1 MEGKTLQFIIDHDGE
16 DVTRFLLSPGKF
28 PDVDIPLAARCIE
41 ARRKIKSKIPAFW
54 DEPSL
59 LYPDTLAL
67 EQCSSQASAE
77 YKGSLIPEGA
87 TVADLTG
94 GLGVDSFFLSQ
105 RGSELHY
112 YERKPHLAE
121 AAAANFATL
130 GAKNIHCHTAEL
142 TLSDISSPD
151 FPKVDIIFI
160 DPARR
165 DKSGGRVYSVA
176 DCEPNLIEWRAPLLA
191 KADVILAKIS
201 PMADISQVLREL
213 PGVSEVHIISVD
225 HECKE
230 LLLRITAEEVIE
242 PRIITVNITKEG
254 VQHFEFTG
262 QEEATAEAAYIEP
275 CTIVKYCQEEC
286 FLYEPNKSISKGG
299 AFKLASQRFGIC
311 KVSPATHLYFS
322 EGIKSDFPGKCFRII
337 EGAPFNKR
345 TLGEWKK
352 KYPRA
357 SVSAKNFPLTSEELA
372 KRLCVKEDDRLHIF
386 GFTAIGGEKYLFC
399 TERVQ

>member
-1 MEGKTLQFIIDHDGE
+1 MDPNTLQFIIEHDGE

-54 DEPSL
+54 NEPSL

-77 YKGSLIPEGA
+77 YKGSLIPKGA

-105 RGSELHY
+105 MGSELHY

-130 GAKNIHCHTAEL
+130 GAKNIHCHSAEL
-142 TLSDISSPD
+142 TLNEISSPD

-176 DCEPNLIEWRAPLLA
+176 DCEPNLIEWRVSLLT

-230 LLLRITAEEVIE
+230 LLLRITGQNVVE
-242 PRIITVNITKEG
+242 PRIITANLTKDG
-254 VQHFEFTG
+254 AQHFEFTG
-262 QEEATAEAAYIEP
+262 AEESGAEADYIEP
-275 CTIVKYCQEEC
+275 SSIDKYIHQGS
-286 FLYEPNKSISKGG
+286 FLYEPNKSITKGG
-299 AFKLASQRFGIC
+299 AFKLVSQKFGVG

-322 EGIKSDFPGKCFRII
+322 ESHKSDFPGKCFRVI

-357 SVSAKNFPLTSEELA
+357 SVTAKNFPISSEDLA
-372 KRLCVKEDDRLHIF
+372 KRLGTKEDDRLHIF
-386 GFTAIGGEKYLFC
+386 GFTSINGDKYLFC

>member
-1 MEGKTLQFIIDHDGE
+1 M
-16 DVTRFLLSPGKF
+16 
-28 PDVDIPLAARCIE
+28 
-41 ARRKIKSKIPAFW
+41 
-54 DEPSL
+54 
-59 LYPDTLAL
+59 
-67 EQCSSQASAE
+67 
-77 YKGSLIPEGA
+77 
-87 TVADLTG
+87 
-94 GLGVDSFFLSQ
+94 
-105 RGSELHY
+105 
-112 YERKPHLAE
+112 
-121 AAAANFATL
+121 
-130 GAKNIHCHTAEL
+130 
-142 TLSDISSPD
+142 
-151 FPKVDIIFI
+151 
-160 DPARR
+160 
-165 DKSGGRVYSVA
+165 
-176 DCEPNLIEWRAPLLA
+176 
-191 KADVILAKIS
+191 
-201 PMADISQVLREL
+201 
-213 PGVSEVHIISVD
+213 
-225 HECKE
+225 
-230 LLLRITAEEVIE
+230 IE

-262 QEEATAEAAYIEP
+262 QEEATAETAYIEP
-275 CTIVKYCQEEC
+275 CTIVNYCQGGC
-286 FLYEPNKSISKGG
+286 HLYEPNKSISKGG

>member
-1 MEGKTLQFIIDHDGE
+1 MEGKTLQFIIEHDGE
-16 DVTRFLLSPGKF
+16 DVTKFLLSSGKF
-28 PDVDIPLAARCIE
+28 PGVDIPLAARCIE
-41 ARRKIKSKIPAFW
+41 ARRKIKTKIPVFW

-67 EQCSSQASAE
+67 EQCSSQTSAE
-77 YKGSLIPEGA
+77 YKAALIPEGS

-94 GLGVDSFFLSQ
+94 GLGVDSFFLS
-105 RGSELHY
+105 RRASELHY
-112 YERKPHLAE
+112 FERKPHLAE

-130 GAKNIHCHTAEL
+130 GALNIRCHTAEL
-142 TLSDISSPD
+142 TLSDIASPD
-151 FPKVDIIFI
+151 FPKADVIFI

-176 DCEPNLIEWRAPLLA
+176 DCEPNLVEWREPLLA
-191 KADVILAKIS
+191 KAGEIMAKIS

-213 PGVSEVHIISVD
+213 PGIREIHIISVD

-230 LLLRITAEEVIE
+230 LLLRITGQNVVE
-242 PRIITVNITKEG
+242 PRIITANLTKDG
-254 VQHFEFTG
+254 AQHFEFTG
-262 QEEATAEAAYIEP
+262 AEESGAEADYIEP
-275 CTIVKYCQEEC
+275 ASIVNYCQGEC
-286 FLYEPNKSISKGG
+286 YLYEPNKSITKGG
-299 AFKLASQRFGIC
+299 AFKLVSQKFGVG

-322 EGIKSDFPGKCFRII
+322 ESHKSDFPGKCFRVI

-357 SVSAKNFPLTSEELA
+357 SVTAKNFPISSEDLA
-372 KRLCVKEDDRLHIF
+372 KRLGTKEDDRLHIF
-386 GFTAIGGEKYLFC
+386 GFTSINGDKYLFC